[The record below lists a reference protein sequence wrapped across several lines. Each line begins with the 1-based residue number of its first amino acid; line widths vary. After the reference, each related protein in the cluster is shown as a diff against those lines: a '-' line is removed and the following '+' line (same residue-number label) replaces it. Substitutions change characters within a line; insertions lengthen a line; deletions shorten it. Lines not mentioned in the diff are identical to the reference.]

1 MFHYIN
7 KLTKFSFLYTIFL
20 VIETIAIST
29 NYIFAQT
36 VHTVSINPKIPA
48 QFESFQEALDAAAA
62 GDMIYVHPAKDN
74 YDGEDSVIINKAV
87 TIIGGGFYNDKNT
100 YAGEI
105 TKFNRIRI
113 LPTAGKIKIAN
124 LAASRII
131 IEGSDSNII
140 NDLDLEYIYADR
152 VDLITNNGYFLS
164 NELHIIN
171 AILPLIF
178 FENWEQ
184 IEETAKINIENN
196 ILGQIANGGGV
207 NLLIRNNIFNPSI
220 FGKIALANVYNA
232 TIANNIFIG
241 DDAENSIGISTTD
254 FCIYERN
261 LSYETNDNFVGG
273 TDNIIGANNFNNRNP
288 SFTSV
293 LSNWNTIE
301 RIVQSNFNLV
311 NGSPAI
317 GSGTEGTDIGISGGA
332 YPFNPQIR
340 YGFPHVKSIKVNNPV
355 LGISDTLRFTIE
367 GVFPSQN

>member
-7 KLTKFSFLYTIFL
+7 KLTKFSCLYATFL
-20 VIETIAIST
+20 VFTVST
-29 NYIFAQT
+29 FTTNHIFAQT

-48 QFESFQEALDAAAA
+48 QYEDFQEALDAAQA

-105 TKFNRIRI
+105 TKFNRIRV
-113 LPTAGKIKIAN
+113 LPNAGKIKIAN

-131 IEGSDSNII
+131 IEGSNSNTF
-140 NDLDLEYIYADR
+140 NDVDLEFIYADR
-152 VDLITNNGYFLS
+152 IDFLADNGSFLS
-164 NELHIIN
+164 SELHIIN
-171 AILPLIF
+171 SILPLVF

-184 IEETAKINIENN
+184 IGETARINIENN

-220 FGKIALANVYNA
+220 FGKLALANVYNA
-232 TIANNIFIG
+232 TIANNIFYG
-241 DDAENSIGISTTD
+241 DDSENSIGISTTD

-261 LSYETNDNFVGG
+261 LSFETNDNFVGG
-273 TDNIIGANNFNNRNP
+273 TDNVIGANNFNNRNP
-288 SFTSV
+288 SFTAV
-293 LSNWNTIE
+293 LSNWNTLE

-332 YPFNPQIR
+332 FPFNPQIR
-340 YGFPHVKSIKVNNPV
+340 YGFPHVKSINVNNPV
-355 LGISDTLRFTIE
+355 LGVSDTLRFTIE